1 MKQPSMIMLF
11 ALAMFLPLTSRAED
25 ERNRKHHG
33 DAIGHSEK
41 DFERDQDGRL
51 TRHRTEQ
58 DGAFAQMSVNF
69 ASAGVSAVNLN
80 VSRGATND
88 VASTTLNYSDL
99 EIPADF
105 SSITFTNIFGT
116 IPNDTFTGD
125 NTNSLILNLDT
136 SRLDPATSFSQTCTL
151 SLVTFTQV
159 CGPGPLGLI
168 HLEFAENGFTRTRI
182 LEFDEEQVVG
192 PVTTR
197 THQRAD
203 SGSANFQG
211 TVFGVPVS
219 TSQGTATI
227 GVNHQSTLVI
237 TRQ

>member
-1 MKQPSMIMLF
+1 MKHPSMILLF
-11 ALAMFLPLTSRAED
+11 ALAMFLPLTLMAQD
-25 ERNRKHHG
+25 GHHQKHHG
-33 DAIGHSEK
+33 DVIGHSEK
-41 DFERDQDGRL
+41 DFDRDQDGRL
-51 TRHRTEQ
+51 NRHRTEQ
-58 DGAFAQMSVNF
+58 DGAFAQMSINGG
-69 ASAGVSAVNLN
+69 SAGVSTITLN

-88 VASTTLNYSDL
+88 VASTTLNYSDF

-116 IPNDTFTGD
+116 IPNDVFTGER
-125 NTNSLILNLDT
+125 TNSLVLNLDT

-151 SLVTFTQV
+151 SLVTFTEV

-168 HLEFAENGFTRTRI
+168 HLEFAENGITRTRI
-182 LEFDEEQVVG
+182 LEFDEEQVAG

-203 SGSANFQG
+203 TGSANFQG
-211 TVFGVPVS
+211 SIFGVPVS
-219 TSQGTATI
+219 TSQGTATV